1 VKYFLQILLDIIIPI
16 LGMIFAIIQTIYLVM
31 DRKKEVGVNENKK
44 EKNVSS
50 ISNIYRL
57 INRNLKK

>member
-1 VKYFLQILLDIIIPI
+1 MKYFLQILLDIIIPI